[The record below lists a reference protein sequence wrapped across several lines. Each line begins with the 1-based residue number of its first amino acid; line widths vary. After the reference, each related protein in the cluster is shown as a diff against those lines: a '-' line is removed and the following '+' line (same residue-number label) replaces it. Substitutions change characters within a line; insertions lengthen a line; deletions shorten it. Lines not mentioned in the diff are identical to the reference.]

1 MRTQGDG
8 GPIVTGA
15 KGREAGVAILGAGFM
30 GVMHAAALRQL
41 QVIGDQDAVLPRLV
55 AVADSDPLAAERL
68 ATRFEIPLWT
78 GDWRSLIDDPRVDV
92 VTIATPN
99 NVHVDMAVAA
109 ARCGK
114 HVYCE
119 KPLGTDLADARRALD
134 AVTEAGVTTLV
145 AFSYLFNPVQTH
157 VKSLLQQEEL
167 GDVIS
172 FRGTFDQDLLVEPSE
187 PFNWRMDRAVAG
199 PGALADLGAHVI
211 AMALHLV
218 GPLDVVSSMMRTLVP
233 SRHVSSGGTA
243 SRDVENEDEAYLLG
257 RFASGATCVI
267 GASRV
272 ATGRKLGLSYE
283 IQCTRGSVTFTH
295 ERMNE
300 FGLYRHDEPAGR
312 GYTRILAGPSHGQY
326 GRLYPIPGLGLG
338 FADQKVLEAAALF
351 DALSSGVRPFADFHF
366 ATEVTAVVEAAEQ
379 SAEQAIWM
387 PIESAT
393 AGAGVA

>member
-1 MRTQGDG
+1 M
-8 GPIVTGA
+8 
-15 KGREAGVAILGAGFM
+15 
-30 GVMHAAALRQL
+30 
-41 QVIGDQDAVLPRLV
+41 
-55 AVADSDPLAAERL
+55 

-172 FRGTFDQDLLVEPSE
+172 FRGTST
-187 PFNWRMDRAVAG
+187 RSSRRAVRAVQ
-199 PGALADLGAHVI
+199 LADRQSRRRPRCARRSGCPRDCHGA
-211 AMALHLV
+211 APRRSAGRRLV
-218 GPLDVVSSMMRTLVP
+218 DDADARSVVSA
-233 SRHVSSGGTA
+233 SSGDA
-243 SRDVENEDEAYLLG
+243 SREVENEDEAYLLG

-351 DALSSGVRPFADFHF
+351 DALSSGVPPFADFHF
-366 ATEVTAVVEAAEQ
+366 ATEVTAVVEAAGR
-379 SAEQAIWM
+379 SAEQAMWM

-393 AGAGVA
+393 AGTGVT